1 MNRSYSKIRHIQES
15 NSMLEERLLSEQVKA
30 TLTPS
35 NLSSNLQATTNV
47 QARNDDYRKNEL
59 GPNLDADDIADII
72 SGLVDVIPGI
82 GNLISAGIDVTHGL
96 TYVVRYSFAKTME
109 EKVEMA
115 LMAIV
120 TFATAMIPV
129 GGNAANV
136 FAKQEIKSLMHTTP
150 YQLRVMAKE
159 LGLIKF
165 AGWDLAKQPWKYS
178 FVIALVK
185 IFKSKAADALTSVS
199 TTLANL
205 SNNSKD
211 LKPYIDDFN
220 KQIKEVQTLIS

>member
-1 MNRSYSKIRHIQES
+1 
-15 NSMLEERLLSEQVKA
+15 
-30 TLTPS
+30 
-35 NLSSNLQATTNV
+35 
-47 QARNDDYRKNEL
+47 
-59 GPNLDADDIADII
+59 
-72 SGLVDVIPGI
+72 
-82 GNLISAGIDVTHGL
+82 
-96 TYVVRYSFAKTME
+96 ME
-109 EKVEMA
+109 EKIEMA

-129 GGNAANV
+129 GGNAANMI
-136 FAKQEIKSLMHTTP
+136 AKKEIKSIMNKTP

-165 AGWDLAKQPWKYS
+165 EGWDLAKQPWKYS

-185 IFKSKAADALTSVS
+185 IFKSKAADALTSAS

-220 KQIKEVQTLIS
+220 RQIKEVRTLIS

>member
-1 MNRSYSKIRHIQES
+1 MKKTIRLTES
-15 NSMLEERLLSEQVKA
+15 DLIRLVNKVINEQVKA

-35 NLSSNLQATTNV
+35 NQSYNLQATTNV
-47 QARNDDYRKNEL
+47 QARNDNYRKNEL

-96 TYVVRYSFAKTME
+96 TYVVRYSFAKTTE
-109 EKVEMA
+109 EKIEMA

-136 FAKQEIKSLMHTTP
+136 FAKQEIKSIMNKTP

-165 AGWDLAKQPWKYS
+165 EGWDLAKQPWKYS

-185 IFKSKAADALTSVS
+185 IFKSKAADALTSAS

-220 KQIKEVQTLIS
+220 RQIKEVRTLIS

>member
-1 MNRSYSKIRHIQES
+1 MKKTIRLTES
-15 NSMLEERLLSEQVKA
+15 DLIRLVNKVINEQVKA

-35 NLSSNLQATTNV
+35 NQSSNLQLTTNV
-47 QARNDDYRKNEL
+47 QARNDNYRKNEL
-59 GPNLDADDIADII
+59 GPNLDADDIADIV

-109 EKVEMA
+109 EKIETS

-150 YQLRVMAKE
+150 YQLRVIAKE

-185 IFKSKAADALTSVS
+185 IFKSKTADALTSVS

-220 KQIKEVQTLIS
+220 KQIKEAQTLIS